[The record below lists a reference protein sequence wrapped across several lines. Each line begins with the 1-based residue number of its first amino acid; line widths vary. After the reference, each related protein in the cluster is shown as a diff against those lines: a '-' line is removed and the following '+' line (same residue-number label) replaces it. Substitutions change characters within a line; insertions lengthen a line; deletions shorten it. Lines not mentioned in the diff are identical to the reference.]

1 MHKFIHPKNVD
12 AKSYIHKFINPIHT
26 SYKCTSYK
34 CTKRF
39 IDPIKK
45 RTPAHFLIPT
55 KEHLHKLVVERP
67 RGVSDHNAHGTARRR
82 ISLRA
87 QPVRNSTESV
97 ETDVRSYAPVV
108 SFDH

>member
-1 MHKFIHPKNVD
+1 MHKCIHPINVD
-12 AKSYIHKFINPIHT
+12 ANSYIHTF
-26 SYKCTSYK
+26 S
-34 CTKRF
+34 
-39 IDPIKK
+39 
-45 RTPAHFLIPT
+45 IPT

-87 QPVRNSTESV
+87 QPVRNRTDSV
-97 ETDVRSYAPVV
+97 ETDVRSYDPVV